1 MAAPVAVA
9 PAGSSSEGKSN
20 LSTGASERMSWA
32 SLPKL
37 IRHTSA
43 LAPIRLSA
51 RIKSCKRRK
60 CCAKMAAGS
69 PDMEP
74 EVSIRMNIG
83 NRAVVM
89 VR

>member
-1 MAAPVAVA
+1 MTQLGRLILPVK
-9 PAGSSSEGKSN
+9 KSR
-20 LSTGASERMSWA
+20 LRVSMSRPETLRAWA
-32 SLPKL
+32 
-37 IRHTSA
+37 
-43 LAPIRLSA
+43 
-51 RIKSCKRRK
+51 K